1 MLMIFY
7 VMYLQVGDKIL
18 SINGVSTEGLQHN
31 QVIQMLKSAEDS
43 VTLQVTQGIL
53 NSQFHK

>member
-1 MLMIFY
+1 
-7 VMYLQVGDKIL
+7 MYLQVGDKIL

-53 NSQFHK
+53 NYRDHTCFFMH